1 MSAYLAAYDGAP
13 ELTDEQEELLRT
25 IRSLPLRERLVRT
38 AALTDRYTLGVPPE
52 DGMAT
57 QPVRSKALR
66 LAAYD
71 AEHGT
76 AAGPVEPASLTT
88 DSTLDDMRT
97 YIRQEYAAHRARTV
111 LKEVPK

>member
-13 ELTDEQEELLRT
+13 ELIDEQEELLRT

-38 AALTDRYTLGVPPE
+38 AALTDRYTLGAAPE

-76 AAGPVEPASLTT
+76 AAGPASLTT